1 MEDSGGLYKM
11 YENSVAVVWVIVFDG
26 VYSFSY
32 YFSTSLYSPPLLKVV
47 VGVPHEWIILEWQY
61 SNICLHKRGANESLR
76 RQ

>member
-47 VGVPHEWIILEWQY
+47 VGVPT
-61 SNICLHKRGANESLR
+61 NE
-76 RQ
+76 